1 MCILNICC
9 RIAQVSDK
17 LCFVNT
23 WEVEQARRIGAE
35 VQRLRRAAGQSAQ
48 GLSDRTERLGLKITR
63 QAIAD
68 LENGRRRFVTTAE
81 LTIIAAAL
89 DTSPVMLIYPG
100 PYDGEVIEALP
111 DVEASKLVAAE
122 WFSAN
127 AWFGVAQEP
136 GDDPVTRWREA
147 TLELTLNR
155 QLADLQHQRS
165 QAQFEGM
172 ATDLT
177 PENLAWHNGR
187 IKLLDDSIADIRLRL
202 GMKGSGA

>member
-1 MCILNICC
+1 MTQSQAKRPSWNELPPTSWAERHTH
-9 RIAQVSDK
+9 RIAQ
-17 LCFVNT
+17 
-23 WEVEQARRIGAE
+23 EVT
-35 VQRLRRAAGQSAQ
+35 RLRGKRSAQ
-48 GLSDRTERLGLKITR
+48 WLAVRTRDLGYEVSRSVIS
-63 QAIAD
+63 D
-68 LENGRRRFVTTAE
+68 LENGRRRHVTTAE

-165 QAQFEGM
+165 QAQFESM